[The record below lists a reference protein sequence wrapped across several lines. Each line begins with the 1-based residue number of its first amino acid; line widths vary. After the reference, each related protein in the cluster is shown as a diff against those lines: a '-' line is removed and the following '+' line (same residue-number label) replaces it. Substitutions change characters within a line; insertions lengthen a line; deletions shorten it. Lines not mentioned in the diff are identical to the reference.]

1 MRARILA
8 VLALASSFLIPA
20 PRVSA
25 QSGAGAW
32 EVQLH
37 RGIPYLTV
45 EAIQR
50 NYGFTD
56 LTTDAERFE
65 LKSASALLQGREGAS
80 SILVNRLRYDLHFPI
95 ENQNGRC
102 LISAYDVTNLI
113 DFMLRPTDH
122 LQARELQTV
131 YLQDAGNELSV
142 TPVAAGVVLSL
153 QEALRSFGI
162 EVRLLS
168 EGADELP
175 EASWRDGPTG
185 ATIWLRLKG
194 NAKLPA
200 HSIRCG
206 ILSPPESPK
215 RNGAPGDAARRVVHT
230 GNLYDAES
238 LAFATLLQSGFVF
251 GPGAKTEKIIDG
263 GVGQDAEGAFQRSSG
278 AAALVEWGSEFP
290 EEHLLKSIAAG
301 VVRYQGFLKGL
312 RERQEAAA
320 EGGRTA
326 FTLGPIELHQGSGP
340 PELRFQIRAR
350 DGAVPPAGIPVQELE
365 LQFYLFSGK
374 AGRVELL
381 STPPDKILAEK
392 LIKPDAVPGSVLDL
406 AYVLPEV
413 IQNRAGEPDFGW
425 VVRLVWQGKV
435 QDSEAAPR
443 GLLNQLKRF
452 TSLYP

>member
-1 MRARILA
+1 MRARFLA
-8 VLALASSFLIPA
+8 VLALAFSFLIPA
-20 PRVSA
+20 PRALA

-32 EVQLH
+32 EVQVH

-113 DFMLRPTDH
+113 DFMLRPADH

-131 YLQDAGNELSV
+131 YLQDAGGEPSG

-168 EGADELP
+168 EGTDELP
-175 EASWRDGPTG
+175 GPSWREGARG

-194 NAKLPA
+194 NAQLPA

-215 RNGAPGDAARRVVHT
+215 RNAARSEAAHRAVYS

-251 GPGAKTEKIIDG
+251 GPGAKTQKIIDG
-263 GVGQDAEGAFQRSSG
+263 GVGQDAEGAFQRTSG

-320 EGGRTA
+320 GGGRTA
-326 FTLGPIELHQGSGP
+326 FSLGPVELHRGSGP
-340 PELRFQIRAR
+340 SELRLQIRAR
-350 DGAVPPAGIPVQELE
+350 DGAVPPAGFPAQELE
-365 LQFYLFSGK
+365 LQFYLFSGE
-374 AGRVELL
+374 AGTVELL
-381 STPPDKILAEK
+381 STPPDKIFAEK
-392 LIKPDAVPGSVLDL
+392 LVKPAAAPSSVLDV
-406 AYVLPEV
+406 AYVLPEA
-413 IQNRAGEPDFGW
+413 IQNLAGEPKFGW
-425 VVRLVWQGKV
+425 AVRLLWQGKV
-435 QDSEAAPR
+435 QDSEAAPS
-443 GLLNQLKRF
+443 GLLNQLGRF